1 MFPQEELKKEE
12 NEELNP
18 LTIIVKR
25 MKLNFNDDQAS
36 TVINLTDIS
45 TYIKLKKEEET
56 NTLLKTLNASV
67 HHEMIVPL
75 QVNVEMAHRLKKK
88 LKKFVHEK
96 QLVENILISS
106 KLVLLHAHDFLD
118 K

>member
-45 TYIKLKKEEET
+45 TYIKLKKEDGT
-56 NTLLKTLNASV
+56 N
-67 HHEMIVPL
+67 
-75 QVNVEMAHRLKKK
+75 
-88 LKKFVHEK
+88 
-96 QLVENILISS
+96 
-106 KLVLLHAHDFLD
+106 
-118 K
+118 